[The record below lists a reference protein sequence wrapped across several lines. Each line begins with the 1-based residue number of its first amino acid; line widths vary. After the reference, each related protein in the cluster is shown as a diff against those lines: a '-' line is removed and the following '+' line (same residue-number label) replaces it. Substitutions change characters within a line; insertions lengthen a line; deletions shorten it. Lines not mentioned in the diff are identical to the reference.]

1 MKRNLQTRHAIAPL
15 LLAWMLLPG
24 VSRGMTNAFTYQG
37 RLTDA
42 GAPASGSYDLR
53 FRLFDA
59 ATGGNQLSDTLT
71 NPAVAVNGG
80 LFTVALNFGP
90 AVFDGSDRWLEIAGR
105 TNSLGDFGTLTP
117 RQLLTPAPYA
127 LFAGQAA
134 NLTGV
139 LP

>member
-90 AVFDGSDRWLEIAGR
+90 AVFDGSDRWLEIAAGLQCLKCR
-105 TNSLGDFGTLTP
+105 AVHSGYGKP
-117 RQLLTPAPYA
+117 RRSSEWEHD
-127 LFAGQAA
+127 
-134 NLTGV
+134 
-139 LP
+139 